1 MNYYPSKSSGLDT
14 VCAKDQLHE
23 YCWRGHSWY
32 REKYSFCISIQLQ
45 RVCYVNVYILY
56 LAKACCM
63 DKPMIIVG
71 QWELAIQP
79 PTQTFLGL
87 LRAFLRGR
95 LLAIQKF
102 DSPLTLCTDNLFS
115 TDTSIRQTPR

>member
-1 MNYYPSKSSGLDT
+1 MNYYPSNSSGLNT

-87 LRAFLRGR
+87 LRAFLQGR

-102 DSPLTLCTDNLFS
+102 DSPLTLCTDNLFL
-115 TDTSIRQTPR
+115 TDT